1 LDGGTGVNIM
11 TGGAGNDRYYVDHA
25 NDVIVESS
33 GIGSDTLDI
42 VYASVN
48 YTLALGLGLNA
59 SMQML

>member
-1 LDGGTGVNIM
+1 M